1 MDYIAKLQEKPVH
14 IRKRILFLST
24 FSITAIIAVIWF
36 SFSFLVNS
44 NPDNNN
50 DAISMDGT
58 STEVSSLS
66 SLGNIFLTVKNAV
79 VAEKQVL
86 QSSLKF

>member
-1 MDYIAKLQEKPVH
+1 MMDYIVKLQEKPVH
-14 IRKRILFLST
+14 IRKRILLLST
-24 FSITAIIAVIWF
+24 FSITAIIAVVWF
-36 SFSFLVNS
+36 SFSFLANS
-44 NPDNNN
+44 NPDNASA
-50 DAISMDGT
+50 DST
-58 STEVSSLS
+58 STELSSLS